1 MRFTWDEAKRQSNL
15 RKHGYDF
22 ADAHRVF
29 ASEVLLSEDG
39 RNDYGEQRKIALGVL
54 DTVIVAIVHIESDE
68 TIRIISMRK
77 GDKDETNLYFEQIGL
92 GG

>member
-1 MRFTWDEAKRQSNL
+1 MHFTWDEAKRQSNL

-29 ASEVLLSEDG
+29 QGLMVLAEDG
-39 RNDYGEQRKIALGVL
+39 RNDYGEQRMIAHGLL
-54 DTVIVAIVHIESDE
+54 DAVVVVVVHVEADQ

-77 GDKDETNLYFEQIGL
+77 GDKYETNRYYEEIGTA
-92 GG
+92 